1 LKFQFMDVFCLM
13 LNSLFCVLKL
23 FYSCQV
29 SKSAAE
35 ARIRR
40 GQLDDR
46 KLFIFEVE
54 VVPVDVVL

>member
-1 LKFQFMDVFCLM
+1 MLPDVELGCH
-13 LNSLFCVLKL
+13 
-23 FYSCQV
+23 V
-29 SKSAAE
+29 SKGAAD

-54 VVPVDVVL
+54 VVPVDVL